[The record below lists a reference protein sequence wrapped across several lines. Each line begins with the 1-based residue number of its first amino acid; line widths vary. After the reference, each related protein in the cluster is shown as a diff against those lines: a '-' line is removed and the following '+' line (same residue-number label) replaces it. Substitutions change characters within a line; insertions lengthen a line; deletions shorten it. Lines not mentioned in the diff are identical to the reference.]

1 MCECES
7 VAVRSQRSASTMDRR
22 SALPTPPQRA
32 FYIYY
37 YSNVLYRRPNNKS
50 LSIRE
55 EPSRA
60 HGVFLTSCAGCR
72 ALWVSISAASVF
84 SSIATAGRVDR
95 DRKSMELPLTVL
107 RLWIPSYVVGTAE
120 QLCREAAVKSA
131 VQQGTRRQDGDA
143 YGVVAE
149 GID

>member
-1 MCECES
+1 MRL
-7 VAVRSQRSASTMDRR
+7 VPGAV
-22 SALPTPPQRA
+22 
-32 FYIYY
+32 
-37 YSNVLYRRPNNKS
+37 
-50 LSIRE
+50 
-55 EPSRA
+55 
-60 HGVFLTSCAGCR
+60 GVHLGG
-72 ALWVSISAASVF
+72 LG

-149 GID
+149 GTD